1 MSINLERYSMKYS
14 VYVVS
19 LLTVSLS
26 YGMQHDPKDIHNN
39 QSNTQERK
47 INPAT
52 LIVDITKNSGKYNK
66 KNRSLKNN
74 SAPVLVSY
82 EQVLQ
87 NRPQGPEQEQNG
99 QLNVLFQEV
108 KRSSFEKK
116 RSQSVEQKP
125 TKVDYFSFTPEAQGW
140 FGELKENSDDDE

>member
-1 MSINLERYSMKYS
+1 MKYS

-26 YGMQHDPKDIHNN
+26 YGMQYDPKNIHNN
-39 QSNTQERK
+39 QSNMQELK
-47 INPAT
+47 INPAP
-52 LIVDITKNSGKYNK
+52 LIGDINK
-66 KNRSLKNN
+66 KIRSLINN
-74 SAPVLVSY
+74 SAPVVLVSY

-87 NRPQGPEQEQNG
+87 NRTQGLAQEQNG

-116 RSQSVEQKP
+116 RSQSVEQKL
-125 TKVDYFSFTPEAQGW
+125 TKVDYFSFSSEAQGW
-140 FGELKENSDDDE
+140 FGELKENSDDE